1 MSRCGLLT
9 AELTLKDKMNLFL
22 LFAVV
27 LFPFLT
33 AHNLR
38 SAEPAVSIRQPASV
52 AHAYLRAV
60 YARDFAEAYRYVSGE
75 DQRAR
80 NLNQYLRQR
89 GPFNGFA
96 LDVARMLAA
105 MVEVKTTQTQTVS
118 NRVLLTVHYTA
129 PDPEK
134 LSALLR
140 HWNGYQLNSLSP
152 TERKQII
159 EAIESKKR
167 DRSIEMI
174 AGEEKLT
181 LMKEG
186 DEWRIFLDWAAGV
199 TIPIHTIVAEPAAA
213 AAIDVRFSPKQVAT
227 QPGEVFEIILKIK
240 NLSPQPITTRIGHL
254 VEPKELADYFEIVQC
269 GFLLPV
275 SLQPGVEQEYSATY
289 LLRGSLPEGVR
300 KLSLNYDF
308 RLDQAK

>member
-1 MSRCGLLT
+1 MGKIKLRLSLAFIT
-9 AELTLKDKMNLFL
+9 AMI
-22 LFAVV
+22 AIA
-27 LFPFLT
+27 T
-33 AHNLR
+33 AAGAR
-38 SAEPAVSIRQPASV
+38 AAERPGDTRQPVSV

-60 YARDFAEAYRYVSGE
+60 YARDFAEAYRYVSAE
-75 DQRAR
+75 DRRAR

-96 LDVARMLAA
+96 LEVARMLAA

-118 NRVLLTVHYTA
+118 NRELLTVHYKA
-129 PDPEK
+129 PYPEK

-167 DRSIEMI
+167 DGSIEMI

-186 DEWRIFLDWAAGV
+186 DEWRIFLDWATGV
-199 TIPIHTIVAEPAAA
+199 MIPIHTIVAEPAAA
-213 AAIDVRFSPKQVAT
+213 AALDVRFSPKQVAT
-227 QPGEVFEIILKIK
+227 QPGEVFEIHLKLR
-240 NLSPQPITTRIGHL
+240 NRSTEPIVARIGHH
-254 VEPKELADYFEIVQC
+254 VEPRELADYLEIVQC

-275 SLQPGVEQEYSATY
+275 KLQPGTEQEYSATY
-289 LLRGSLPEGVR
+289 LLRGGLPEGVHQ
-300 KLSLNYDF
+300 LNLTYDF
-308 RLDQAK
+308 RLAREK

>member
-33 AHNLR
+33 APNLW

-52 AHAYLRAV
+52 AHAYLRAL

-96 LDVARMLAA
+96 LEVARMLAA

-118 NRVLLTVHYTA
+118 NRVLLTVHYKA

-159 EAIESKKR
+159 EAVESKRR
-167 DRSIEMI
+167 DGSIEMI

-181 LMKEG
+181 LMREG

-227 QPGEVFEIILKIK
+227 QPGEVFEILLK
-240 NLSPQPITTRIGHL
+240 LSNRSTEPIVARIGHH
-254 VEPKELADYFEIVQC
+254 VEPRELADYLEIVQC

-275 SLQPGVEQEYSATY
+275 KVQPGTEQEFSATY
-289 LLRGSLPEGVR
+289 LLRGGLPEGVHQ
-300 KLSLNYDF
+300 LNLTYDF
-308 RLDQAK
+308 RLAQEK

>member
-1 MSRCGLLT
+1 MG
-9 AELTLKDKMNLFL
+9 KIKMRLFL
-22 LFAVV
+22 AFI
-27 LFPFLT
+27 T
-33 AHNLR
+33 AMIAIATAAGSR
-38 SAEPAVSIRQPASV
+38 AAERPGDTRQPASV

-60 YARDFAEAYRYVSGE
+60 YARDFAEAYRYVSAE

-80 NLNQYLRQR
+80 NLNQYMRQR

-96 LDVARMLAA
+96 LEVARMLAA
-105 MVEVKTTQTQTVS
+105 MVDVKTTQTQTVS
-118 NRVLLTVHYTA
+118 NRVLLTVHYKA

-152 TERKQII
+152 TERKQTI

-167 DRSIEMI
+167 DGSIEMI

-199 TIPIHTIVAEPAAA
+199 TIPIRTIVAEPAAA
-213 AAIDVRFSPKQVAT
+213 AAMDVRFTPKQVAT

-254 VEPKELADYFEIVQC
+254 VEPKELADYLEIVQC

-275 SLQPGVEQEYSATY
+275 KLQPGTEQEYSATY
-289 LLRGSLPEGVR
+289 LLRGGLPEGVHQ
-300 KLSLNYDF
+300 LNLTYDF
-308 RLDQAK
+308 RLAQEK

>member
-1 MSRCGLLT
+1 MCPR
-9 AELTLKDKMNLFL
+9 
-22 LFAVV
+22 
-27 LFPFLT
+27 
-33 AHNLR
+33 
-38 SAEPAVSIRQPASV
+38 
-52 AHAYLRAV
+52 
-60 YARDFAEAYRYVSGE
+60 E

-213 AAIDVRFSPKQVAT
+213 AAMDVRFSPKQVAT
-227 QPGEVFEIILKIK
+227 QPGEVFEILLKLR
-240 NLSPQPITTRIGHL
+240 NRSTEPIVARIGHH
-254 VEPKELADYFEIVQC
+254 VEPRELADYLEIVQC

-275 SLQPGVEQEYSATY
+275 KVPPGTEQEFSATY
-289 LLRGSLPEGVR
+289 LLRGGLPEGVHQ
-300 KLSLNYDF
+300 LNLTYDF
-308 RLDQAK
+308 RLAQEK